1 MSAPVP
7 SPAPTAEQEHVWMGL
22 ALRAARAAGAAG
34 DVPIGAA
41 LVAGDG
47 TVLAVVGNEREQH
60 HDPTATPRS
69 SLCAAGRSCGPPP
82 GRATAGA

>member
-1 MSAPVP
+1 
-7 SPAPTAEQEHVWMGL
+7 MGL

-47 TVLAVVGNEREQH
+47 TVLAVVGNERE
-60 HDPTATPRS
+60 DLGVGGGVCLLYTS
-69 SLCAAGRSCGPPP
+69 DAADDQS
-82 GRATAGA
+82 TV

>member
-7 SPAPTAEQEHVWMGL
+7 SPAPTAEHEHAWMGL

-47 TVLAVVGNEREQH
+47 TVLAL
-60 HDPTATPRS
+60 
-69 SLCAAGRSCGPPP
+69 SLIHI
-82 GRATAGA
+82 